1 MSYKPDESALMAYL
15 YGELQG
21 EEKKHVEKY
30 LTENSEAMRELQS
43 MMDVRK
49 ILSVIED
56 KEVIA
61 PPIVMEDSRQR
72 YFWNAP
78 YIKTVISIAAS
89 LLLLLVAG
97 KILDLRVS
105 YSDNTAHIGFGEPV
119 MKTSDP
125 VQPGLTA
132 QQVQDMIN
140 NSVQSNNQIVQASWT
155 ESQKKIDAS
164 IRKNMAMNADKF
176 NDLVQQASKASEGQI
191 SSYVASLKSENQQ
204 MVKDY
209 FKLTT
214 NEQQKYIE
222 NLLVDFAKYMN
233 QQRTSDLEAIQMRMV
248 NMEQNTTLFKQE
260 TEQILASI
268 ISNNNTTSP
277 SNTNTKSY

>member
-21 EEKKHVEKY
+21 EEKKSVEKY
-30 LTENSEAMRELQS
+30 LSENPGAMQELQG

-49 ILSVIED
+49 ILSVMED

-61 PPIVMEDSRQR
+61 PPIVMEDSKQR
-72 YFWNAP
+72 YFWNTP

-97 KILDLRVS
+97 KVLDLRIS
-105 YSDNTAHIGFGEPV
+105 YSDNVAHIGFGEPAV
-119 MKTSDP
+119 KVVDP
-125 VQPGLTA
+125 IQPGLTA
-132 QQVQDMIN
+132 QEVQDMIN
-140 NSVQSNNQIVQASWT
+140 NSVQQNNQVVQASWS

-164 IRKNMAMNADKF
+164 IRKNMAMNSDKY
-176 NDLVQQASKASEGQI
+176 NELVKEASKASEAQI
-191 SSYVASLKSENQQ
+191 SGYVASLKKENQQ
-204 MVKDY
+204 LVKDY

-222 NLLVDFAKYMN
+222 TLLVDFAKYMN
-233 QQRTSDLEAIQMRMV
+233 QQRTSDLEAIQLRMV
-248 NMEQNTTLFKQE
+248 NMEQNTTLLKEE

-268 ISNNNTTSP
+268 ISNTNTTP
-277 SNTNTKSY
+277 VNAGTKSY

>member
-21 EEKKHVEKY
+21 EEKKSIERY
-30 LTENSEAMRELQS
+30 LTENPGAMTALQE

-61 PPIVMEDSRQR
+61 PPIVMEDSKQR
-72 YFWNAP
+72 YFWNTP
-78 YIKTVISIAAS
+78 YLKTVISIAAS
-89 LLLLLVAG
+89 LMLLLVAG
-97 KILDLRVS
+97 KVLDLRIS
-105 YSDNTAHIGFGEPV
+105 YANNTARVSFGEPV
-119 MKTSDP
+119 IQTTDP
-125 VQPGLTA
+125 IQPGLTA

-140 NSVQSNNQIVQASWT
+140 NSVQQNNQIVQASWS

-164 IRKNMAMNADKF
+164 IRNNMAINSEKF
-176 NDLVQQASKASEGQI
+176 NGLVKEASKASEAQI
-191 SSYVASLKSENQQ
+191 SSYVASLKNENQQ
-204 MVKDY
+204 LVKDY

-222 NLLVDFAKYMN
+222 SLLVDFAKYMN

-248 NMEQNTTLFKQE
+248 NMEQNTTLLKEE

-268 ISNNNTTSP
+268 ISN
-277 SNTNTKSY
+277 SNTPANAGTKSY

>member
-21 EEKKHVEKY
+21 EEKKSVEKY
-30 LTENSEAMRELQS
+30 LNENPEAMKDLQGL
-43 MMDVRK
+43 MDVRS
-49 ILSVIED
+49 ILSTVED

-61 PPIVMEDSRQR
+61 PPIVMEDSKQR
-72 YFWNAP
+72 HFWNAP
-78 YIKTVISIAAS
+78 YLKTVISIAAS
-89 LLLLLVAG
+89 LLLLLVAA
-97 KILDLRVS
+97 KVLDLRIS
-105 YSDNTAHIGFGEPV
+105 YSDNTAHIGFGEPTV
-119 MKTSDP
+119 KSVDP

-140 NSVQSNNQIVQASWT
+140 NSVQQNNQFVQASWS

-164 IRKNMAMNADKF
+164 IRRNMAMNSDKF
-176 NDLVQQASKASEGQI
+176 NDLVKEASKASEAQI
-191 SSYVASLKSENQQ
+191 SGYVASLKNENQQ
-204 MVKDY
+204 LVKDY

-233 QQRTSDLEAIQMRMV
+233 QQRNSDLEAIQLRMV
-248 NMEQNTTLFKQE
+248 NMEQNTTQFKEE

-268 ISNNNTTSP
+268 ISSAP
-277 SNTNTKSY
+277 ANTNGTKSY

>member
-1 MSYKPDESALMAYL
+1 MSYKPDESAFMAYL

-21 EEKKHVEKY
+21 EEKRSVEKY
-30 LTENSEAMRELQS
+30 LNENPEAMASLQE

-49 ILSVIED
+49 ILSVVED

-78 YIKTVISIAAS
+78 YFKTVVSIAAS
-89 LLLLLVAG
+89 IMLLLVAG
-97 KILDLRVS
+97 KVLDLRITVVDNVAQVS
-105 YSDNTAHIGFGEPV
+105 FGAPV
-119 MKTSDP
+119 VKTVNP

-140 NSVQSNNQIVQASWT
+140 NSVQSNNEIVQANWS

-176 NDLVQQASKASEGQI
+176 NDLVKEASRASEAQI
-191 SSYVASLKSENQQ
+191 SGYVASLKNENQQ
-204 MVKDY
+204 LVKDY

-233 QQRTSDLEAIQMRMV
+233 QQRTSDLEAIQLRMV
-248 NMEQNTTLFKQE
+248 NMEQNTSLFKEE

-268 ISNNNTTSP
+268 ISNTPAS
-277 SNTNTKSY
+277 TNTRSY

>member
-21 EEKKHVEKY
+21 EEKKSVEQY
-30 LTENSEAMRELQS
+30 LTENPGAMKALQD

-61 PPIVMEDSRQR
+61 PPIVMEDSKQR
-72 YFWNAP
+72 YFWNTP
-78 YIKTVISIAAS
+78 YLKTVISIAAS
-89 LLLLLVAG
+89 LMLLLVAG
-97 KILDLRVS
+97 KVLDLRIK
-105 YSDNTAHIGFGEPV
+105 YENNTAQISFGEPA
-119 MKTSDP
+119 TQAIDP
-125 VQPGLTA
+125 IQPGLTA

-140 NSVQSNNQIVQASWT
+140 NSVQSNNQIVQASWS

-164 IRKNMAMNADKF
+164 IRKNMAMTSDKF
-176 NDLVQQASKASEGQI
+176 NGLVKEASKASEAQI
-191 SSYVASLKSENQQ
+191 SGYVASLKNENQQ

-233 QQRTSDLEAIQMRMV
+233 QQHTSDLEAIQMRMV
-248 NMEQNTTLFKQE
+248 NMEQNTTLFKEE

-268 ISNNNTTSP
+268 ISNTNTP
-277 SNTNTKSY
+277 ANTNTKSY

>member
-21 EEKKHVEKY
+21 EEKRRIEKY
-30 LTENSEAMRELQS
+30 LSENPEAMKELHG
-43 MMDVRK
+43 MMDVRN
-49 ILSVIED
+49 ILSTVED

-61 PPIVMEDSRQR
+61 PPIVMEDSKQR
-72 YFWNAP
+72 YFWNTP
-78 YIKTVISIAAS
+78 YIKTVVSIAAS
-89 LLLLLVAG
+89 VMLLLVAG
-97 KILDLRVS
+97 KILDLRISYTDNVAQVS
-105 YSDNTAHIGFGEPV
+105 FGEPV
-119 MKTSDP
+119 VTKSEVVIP
-125 VQPGLTA
+125 QGLTA
-132 QQVQDMIN
+132 QEIQDMIN
-140 NSVQSNNQIVQASWT
+140 NSMQQNNQIVQANWS

-164 IRKNMAMNADKF
+164 IRKNMAMNTEKY
-176 NDLVQQASKASEGQI
+176 NDLVKEASKASEAQI
-191 SSYVASLKSENQQ
+191 SGYVTSLKNENQQ
-204 MVKDY
+204 LVKDY

-222 NLLVDFAKYMN
+222 NLLVDFAKYMS
-233 QQRTSDLEAIQMRMV
+233 QQRASDLEAIQMRMV

-268 ISNNNTTSP
+268 ISNGNAP

>member
-21 EEKKHVEKY
+21 DDKKSVEKY
-30 LTENSEAMRELQS
+30 LSENPGAMKELQG

-61 PPIVMEDSRQR
+61 PPIVMDDSRQR
-72 YFWNAP
+72 YFWNTP
-78 YIKTVISIAAS
+78 YLKTVISIAAS
-89 LLLLLVAG
+89 LLLLLVAA
-97 KILDLRVS
+97 KVLDLRVS
-105 YSDNTAHIGFGEPV
+105 YANHTAQLSFGEPV
-119 MKTSDP
+119 VKAIDP

-140 NSVQSNNQIVQASWT
+140 NSVQSNNQIVQASWS

-164 IRKNMAMNADKF
+164 IRKNMAMNSEKF
-176 NDLVQQASKASEGQI
+176 NDLVKEASKASEAQI
-191 SSYVASLKSENQQ
+191 SGYVASLKNENQQ
-204 MVKDY
+204 LVKDY

-233 QQRTSDLEAIQMRMV
+233 QQRTSDLEAIQLRMV
-248 NMEQNTTLFKQE
+248 NMEQNTTLLKEE

-268 ISNNNTTSP
+268 ISNTNAP
-277 SNTNTKSY
+277 ANTNGTKSY

>member
-21 EEKKHVEKY
+21 DEKRSVEKY
-30 LTENSEAMRELQS
+30 LAENPQAMTELQG

-72 YFWNAP
+72 FLWNTP
-78 YIKTVISIAAS
+78 YLKTVISIAAS
-89 LLLLLVAG
+89 IMLLLVAG
-97 KILDLRVS
+97 KILDLRIS
-105 YSDNTAHIGFGEPV
+105 FEGNSAQISFGAPAAKTDN
-119 MKTSDP
+119 P
-125 VQPGLTA
+125 VQQGLTA

-140 NSVQSNNQIVQASWT
+140 QSVQNNNQVVQASWS

-164 IRKNMAMNADKF
+164 IRQNMAMNSEKF
-176 NDLVQQASKASEGQI
+176 NELVKKASTASEAQI
-191 SSYVASLKSENQQ
+191 SGYVASLKNENQQ

-214 NEQQKYIE
+214 SEQQKYIE
-222 NLLVDFAKYMN
+222 SLLVDFAKYMN
-233 QQRTSDLEAIQMRMV
+233 QQRTSDLEAIQLRMAS
-248 NMEQNTTLFKQE
+248 MEQNTTALKEE
-260 TEQILASI
+260 TEQILTSI
-268 ISNNNTTSP
+268 ISNNTTAPGNTG
-277 SNTNTKSY
+277 TKSY

>member
-1 MSYKPDESALMAYL
+1 MSYKPDESTLMAYL

-21 EEKKHVEKY
+21 EEKKSVEKF
-30 LTENSEAMRELQS
+30 LAENPEAMRGLQG

-61 PPIVMEDSRQR
+61 PPIVMEDSKQR

-78 YIKTVISIAAS
+78 YLKTVISVAAS
-89 LLLLLVAG
+89 LMLLLVAG
-97 KILDLRVS
+97 KVLDLRIN
-105 YSDNTAHIGFGEPV
+105 YENNTAQISFGEPV
-119 MKTSDP
+119 TKTIDP

-140 NSVQSNNQIVQASWT
+140 NSVQNNNQIVQASWS

-164 IRKNMAMNADKF
+164 IRKNMAMNSQKF
-176 NDLVQQASKASEGQI
+176 NDLVKEASKASEAQI
-191 SSYVASLKSENQQ
+191 SGYVASLKNENQQ
-204 MVKDY
+204 LVKDY

-248 NMEQNTTLFKQE
+248 NMEQNTTLFKEE
-260 TEQILASI
+260 TEQILSSI
-268 ISNNNTTSP
+268 ISNTP
-277 SNTNTKSY
+277 AIAGTKSY

>member
-21 EEKKHVEKY
+21 EEKKNVEKY
-30 LTENSEAMRELQS
+30 LAENPDAMRALQG

-61 PPIVMEDSRQR
+61 PPIVMEDSKQR
-72 YFWNAP
+72 YFWNTP
-78 YIKTVISIAAS
+78 YLKTVISIAAS
-89 LLLLLVAG
+89 LMLLLVAG
-97 KILDLRVS
+97 KILDLRINYES
-105 YSDNTAHIGFGEPV
+105 NTARISFGEPV
-119 MKTSDP
+119 TKMIDP

-140 NSVQSNNQIVQASWT
+140 NSVQQNNQIVQASWS

-164 IRKNMAMNADKF
+164 IRKNMAMNSEKF
-176 NDLVQQASKASEGQI
+176 NDLVKEASRASEVQI
-191 SSYVASLKSENQQ
+191 SGYVASLKNENQQ
-204 MVKDY
+204 LVKDY

-222 NLLVDFAKYMN
+222 SLLVDFAKYMN

-248 NMEQNTTLFKQE
+248 NMEQNTTLLKEE

-268 ISNNNTTSP
+268 ISNSNSP
-277 SNTNTKSY
+277 ANTKSY

>member
-21 EEKKHVEKY
+21 EEKKRVETY
-30 LTENSEAMRELQS
+30 LSENPGAMKELQG

-61 PPIVMEDSRQR
+61 PPVVMEDPKQR
-72 YFWNAP
+72 YFWNTP
-78 YIKTVISIAAS
+78 YLKTVISIAAS

-105 YSDNTAHIGFGEPV
+105 FSDNTANISFGEPV
-119 MKTSDP
+119 TKSIDTA
-125 VQPGLTA
+125 QPGLTA

-140 NSVQSNNQIVQASWT
+140 NSVQNNNQVVQASWT

-164 IRKNMAMNADKF
+164 IRKNMAINSEKF
-176 NDLVQQASKASEGQI
+176 NDLVKQASKASEGQI
-191 SSYVASLKSENQQ
+191 SSYVASLKNENQQ

-222 NLLVDFAKYMN
+222 NLLIDFAKYMN

-268 ISNNNTTSP
+268 ISNNNTTAP
-277 SNTNTKSY
+277 ANTTKSY

>member
-21 EEKKHVEKY
+21 EEKKSVETY
-30 LTENSEAMRELQS
+30 LSENPGAMKELQG

-49 ILSVIED
+49 ILSVIDD

-61 PPIVMEDSRQR
+61 PPIVMEDPKQR
-72 YFWNAP
+72 YFWNTP
-78 YIKTVISIAAS
+78 YLKTVISIAAS

-119 MKTSDP
+119 VKTIDP
-125 VQPGLTA
+125 VQSGLTA

-140 NSVQSNNQIVQASWT
+140 NSVQNNNQIVQASWT

-164 IRKNMAMNADKF
+164 IRKNMAINSEKF
-176 NDLVQQASKASEGQI
+176 NDLVKQASKASEGQI
-191 SSYVASLKSENQQ
+191 SSYVASLKNENQQ

-233 QQRTSDLEAIQMRMV
+233 QQRTSDLDAIQTRMV
-248 NMEQNTTLFKQE
+248 SMEQNTTLFKQE

-268 ISNNNTTSP
+268 ISNNSTTTP
-277 SNTNTKSY
+277 SNTTKSY

>member
-21 EEKKHVEKY
+21 DEKRSVEKY
-30 LTENSEAMRELQS
+30 LAENPQAMTELQG

-72 YFWNAP
+72 FLWNTP
-78 YIKTVISIAAS
+78 YLKTVISIAAS
-89 LLLLLVAG
+89 IMLLLVAG
-97 KILDLRVS
+97 KILDLRIS
-105 YSDNTAHIGFGEPV
+105 FEGNSAQISFGAPAAKTDN
-119 MKTSDP
+119 P
-125 VQPGLTA
+125 VQQGLTA

-140 NSVQSNNQIVQASWT
+140 QSVQSNNQVVQASWS

-164 IRKNMAMNADKF
+164 IRQNMAMNSEKF
-176 NDLVQQASKASEGQI
+176 NELVKKASTASEAQI
-191 SSYVASLKSENQQ
+191 SGYVASLKNENQQ

-214 NEQQKYIE
+214 SEQQKYIE
-222 NLLVDFAKYMN
+222 SLLVDFAKYMN
-233 QQRTSDLEAIQMRMV
+233 QQRTSDLEAIQLRMAS
-248 NMEQNTTLFKQE
+248 MEQNTTALKEE
-260 TEQILASI
+260 TEQILTSI
-268 ISNNNTTSP
+268 ISNNTTAPGNTG
-277 SNTNTKSY
+277 TKSY

>member
-1 MSYKPDESALMAYL
+1 MSYKPDESAFMAYL

-21 EEKKHVEKY
+21 EEKKTVEKY
-30 LTENSEAMRELQS
+30 LSENPEAMASLQS

-49 ILSVIED
+49 ILSVVED

-61 PPIVMEDSRQR
+61 PPIVMEDSKQR
-72 YFWNAP
+72 YFWNTP
-78 YIKTVISIAAS
+78 YLKTVISIAAS
-89 LLLLLVAG
+89 LMLLLVAG

-105 YSDNTAHIGFGEPV
+105 YANSTAQISFGEPAV
-119 MKTSDP
+119 QTVDP

-140 NSVQSNNQIVQASWT
+140 NSVQSNNQIVQANWS

-164 IRKNMAMNADKF
+164 IRKNMAMSSDKF
-176 NDLVQQASKASEGQI
+176 NDLVKEASRASEAQI
-191 SSYVASLKSENQQ
+191 NGYVVSLKTENQQ
-204 MVKDY
+204 LVKDY
-209 FKLTT
+209 FKLTS

-222 NLLVDFAKYMN
+222 SLLVDFAKYMN
-233 QQRTSDLEAIQMRMV
+233 QQRASDLETLQLRMV
-248 NMEQNTTLFKQE
+248 NMEQNTTQFKEE

-268 ISNNNTTSP
+268 ISSGNTP
-277 SNTNTKSY
+277 VNTNTKSY

>member
-21 EEKKHVEKY
+21 EEKRSVEKY
-30 LTENSEAMRELQS
+30 LAENPLAMKDLQG

-49 ILSVIED
+49 ILSVIDD

-72 YFWNAP
+72 YFWNTP
-78 YIKTVISIAAS
+78 YLKTVMSIAAS
-89 LLLLLVAG
+89 LMLLLVAG
-97 KILDLRVS
+97 KILDLRINFEGNS
-105 YSDNTAHIGFGEPV
+105 AQISFGEPA
-119 MKTSDP
+119 KTTGLP
-125 VQPGLTA
+125 VQPALTA

-140 NSVQSNNQIVQASWT
+140 QSVQNNNQAVEASLT

-164 IRKNMAMNADKF
+164 IRQNMAMNSEKF
-176 NDLVQQASKASEGQI
+176 NELVKKASTASEAQI
-191 SSYVASLKSENQQ
+191 SGYVASLKKENQQ
-204 MVKDY
+204 LVKDY

-222 NLLVDFAKYMN
+222 TLLVDFAKYMN
-233 QQRTSDLEAIQMRMV
+233 QQRTSDLEAIQLRMAS
-248 NMEQNTTLFKQE
+248 MEQNTTLLKEE
-260 TEQILASI
+260 TEQILTSI
-268 ISNNNTTSP
+268 ISNNTAAPGNTG
-277 SNTNTKSY
+277 TKSY

>member
-21 EEKKHVEKY
+21 EEKRNVEKY
-30 LTENSEAMRELQS
+30 LNENPEAMASLQE

-49 ILSVIED
+49 ILSVVED

-78 YIKTVISIAAS
+78 YFKTVIGIAAS
-89 LLLLLVAG
+89 IMLLLVAG
-97 KILDLRVS
+97 KILDVRITVTDNVAQVS
-105 YSDNTAHIGFGEPV
+105 FGEPV
-119 MKTSDP
+119 VKTVDP

-140 NSVQSNNQIVQASWT
+140 NSVQSNNEVVQAGWS

-164 IRKNMAMNADKF
+164 IRKNMTLNSDKLQA
-176 NDLVQQASKASEGQI
+176 LVKEASKASEVQI
-191 SSYVASLKSENQQ
+191 SGYVASLKNENQQ
-204 MVKDY
+204 LVKDY

-233 QQRTSDLEAIQMRMV
+233 QQRTSDLEAIQLRMV
-248 NMEQNTTLFKQE
+248 NMEQNTSLFKEE

-268 ISNNNTTSP
+268 ISNTPAS
-277 SNTNTKSY
+277 TNTRSY

>member
-21 EEKKHVEKY
+21 EEKRSVEKY
-30 LTENSEAMRELQS
+30 LAENPQAMKDLQG

-49 ILSVIED
+49 ILSVIDD

-72 YFWNAP
+72 YFWNTP
-78 YIKTVISIAAS
+78 YLKTVMSIAAS
-89 LLLLLVAG
+89 LMLLLVAG
-97 KILDLRVS
+97 KILDLRINFEGNS
-105 YSDNTAHIGFGEPV
+105 AQISFGEPA
-119 MKTSDP
+119 KTTGLP
-125 VQPGLTA
+125 VQPALTA

-140 NSVQSNNQIVQASWT
+140 QSVQNNNQAVEASLT

-164 IRKNMAMNADKF
+164 IRQNMAMNSEKF
-176 NDLVQQASKASEGQI
+176 NELVKKASTASEAQI
-191 SSYVASLKSENQQ
+191 SGYVASLKKENQQ
-204 MVKDY
+204 LVKDY

-222 NLLVDFAKYMN
+222 TLLVDFAKYMN
-233 QQRTSDLEAIQMRMV
+233 QQRTSDLEAIQLRMAS
-248 NMEQNTTLFKQE
+248 MEQNTTLLKEE
-260 TEQILASI
+260 TEQILTSI
-268 ISNNNTTSP
+268 ISNNTAAPGNTG
-277 SNTNTKSY
+277 TKSY

>member
-21 EEKKHVEKY
+21 DEKRNVEKY
-30 LTENSEAMRELQS
+30 LKENPQAMTEIQG

-72 YFWNAP
+72 YFWNTP
-78 YIKTVISIAAS
+78 YLKTVMSIAAS
-89 LLLLLVAG
+89 LMLLLVVG
-97 KILDLRVS
+97 KVLDLRINFEGNS
-105 YSDNTAHIGFGEPV
+105 AQISFGEPAS
-119 MKTSDP
+119 KTGNP
-125 VQPGLTA
+125 VQPTLTA

-140 NSVQSNNQIVQASWT
+140 QSVQNNNQIVQASWS

-164 IRKNMAMNADKF
+164 IRQNMAMNSEKF
-176 NDLVQQASKASEGQI
+176 NELVKKASTASEAQI
-191 SSYVASLKSENQQ
+191 SGYVASLKNENQQ

-214 NEQQKYIE
+214 SEQQKYIE

-233 QQRTSDLEAIQMRMV
+233 QQRTSDMEAIQLRMAS
-248 NMEQNTTLFKQE
+248 MEQNTTALKEE
-260 TEQILASI
+260 TEQILTSI
-268 ISNNNTTSP
+268 ISNNTTAPGNTG
-277 SNTNTKSY
+277 TKSY

>member
-21 EEKKHVEKY
+21 EEKKIVEKY
-30 LTENSEAMRELQS
+30 LSENPDAMAMLQS

-49 ILSVIED
+49 IMSVVED

-61 PPIVMEDSRQR
+61 PPIVMEDSKQR
-72 YFWNAP
+72 YFWNTP
-78 YIKTVISIAAS
+78 YLKTVVSIAAS
-89 LLLLLVAG
+89 LMLLLVAG

-105 YSDNTAHIGFGEPV
+105 YANNVAQISFGEPV
-119 MKTSDP
+119 TKTVDP
-125 VQPGLTA
+125 TQPGLTA

-140 NSVQSNNQIVQASWT
+140 NSVQSNNQIVQANWS

-164 IRKNMAMNADKF
+164 IRKNMAMTSDKF
-176 NDLVQQASKASEGQI
+176 NDLVKEASRASEAQI
-191 SSYVASLKSENQQ
+191 NGYVASLKTENQQ
-204 MVKDY
+204 LVKDY

-222 NLLVDFAKYMN
+222 SLLVDFAKYMN
-233 QQRTSDLEAIQMRMV
+233 QQHASDLAAIQLRMV
-248 NMEQNTTLFKQE
+248 NMEQNTTQFKEE
-260 TEQILASI
+260 TEQILGSI
-268 ISNNNTTSP
+268 IASGNRP
-277 SNTNTKSY
+277 VNTNTKSY

>member
-78 YIKTVISIAAS
+78 YIKTVTSIAAS

>member
-21 EEKKHVEKY
+21 EEKKSVEKY
-30 LTENSEAMRELQS
+30 LAENPQALKDLQG

-49 ILSVIED
+49 ILSVMED

-72 YFWNAP
+72 YFWNTP
-78 YIKTVISIAAS
+78 YLKTVISIAAS
-89 LLLLLVAG
+89 IMLLLVAG
-97 KILDLRVS
+97 KILDLRINVVGNSAQVS
-105 YSDNTAHIGFGEPV
+105 FGEPATEAE
-119 MKTSDP
+119 KFE
-125 VQPGLTA
+125 QPALTA

-140 NSVQSNNQIVQASWT
+140 QSVRNNNQVVQASWT

-164 IRKNMAMNADKF
+164 IRQNMAVNSEKF
-176 NDLVQQASKASEGQI
+176 NELVKKASTASEAQI
-191 SSYVASLKSENQQ
+191 SGYVASLKKENQQ

-222 NLLVDFAKYMN
+222 SLLVDFAKYMN
-233 QQRTSDLEAIQMRMV
+233 QQRTSDMEAIQVKMAS
-248 NMEQNTTLFKQE
+248 MEQNTTLLKEE
-260 TEQILASI
+260 TEQILSSI
-268 ISNNNTTSP
+268 ISNKTASGNTGI
-277 SNTNTKSY
+277 KSY

>member
-21 EEKKHVEKY
+21 EEKKSVEKY
-30 LTENSEAMRELQS
+30 LTENPEAMRELQG

-49 ILSVIED
+49 ILSIVED

-61 PPIVMEDSRQR
+61 PPIVMEDSKQR
-72 YFWNAP
+72 YFWNTP
-78 YIKTVISIAAS
+78 YLKTVISIAAS
-89 LLLLLVAG
+89 LMLLLVAG
-97 KILDLRVS
+97 KILDLRITVV
-105 YSDNTAHIGFGEPV
+105 DNVAQFSFGAPV
-119 MKTSDP
+119 VKAVDP
-125 VQPGLTA
+125 TQPGLTA

-140 NSVQSNNQIVQASWT
+140 NSVQNNNQIVQANWS

-164 IRKNMAMNADKF
+164 IRKNMAMNSEKF
-176 NDLVQQASKASEGQI
+176 NDLVKEASKASENQI
-191 SSYVASLKSENQQ
+191 SGYVASLKNENQQ
-204 MVKDY
+204 LVKDY

-233 QQRTSDLEAIQMRMV
+233 QQRTSDLEAIQLRMV
-248 NMEQNTTLFKQE
+248 NMEQNTTLLKEE

-268 ISNNNTTSP
+268 ISN
-277 SNTNTKSY
+277 SNTPVNTGTKSY

>member
-21 EEKKHVEKY
+21 EEKRSVEKY
-30 LTENSEAMRELQS
+30 LAENPQAMKDLQGL
-43 MMDVRK
+43 MDVRK

-72 YFWNAP
+72 YFWNTP
-78 YIKTVISIAAS
+78 YLKTVISIAAS
-89 LLLLLVAG
+89 VMLLLVAG
-97 KILDLRVS
+97 KILDLRINFEGNS
-105 YSDNTAHIGFGEPV
+105 AQISFGEPAGKV
-119 MKTSDP
+119 SDP

-140 NSVQSNNQIVQASWT
+140 QSVQNNNQIVQASWS

-164 IRKNMAMNADKF
+164 IRQNMAMNSEKF
-176 NDLVQQASKASEGQI
+176 KELVKKASTASEAQI
-191 SSYVASLKSENQQ
+191 SGYVASLKKENQQ

-214 NEQQKYIE
+214 GEQQKYIE

-233 QQRTSDLEAIQMRMV
+233 QQRTSDLEAIQVRMAS
-248 NMEQNTTLFKQE
+248 MEQNTTLLKEE
-260 TEQILASI
+260 TEQILTSI
-268 ISNNNTTSP
+268 ISNNTAAPGNAG
-277 SNTNTKSY
+277 TKSY

>member
-1 MSYKPDESALMAYL
+1 MSYKPDEAALMAYL

-21 EEKKHVEKY
+21 EEKKSVEKY
-30 LTENSEAMRELQS
+30 LSENPETRKTLQE

-49 ILSVIED
+49 ILSVVED

-61 PPIVMEDSRQR
+61 PPIVLEDSKQR
-72 YFWNAP
+72 YFWNTP
-78 YIKTVISIAAS
+78 YLKTVISIAAS

-105 YSDNTAHIGFGEPV
+105 YENNTAQIGFGEPV
-119 MKTSDP
+119 TKTVDP
-125 VQPGLTA
+125 IQPGLTA

-140 NSVQSNNQIVQASWT
+140 NSVKQNNQIVQASWS

-164 IRKNMAMNADKF
+164 IRNNMAMNSDKF
-176 NDLVQQASKASEGQI
+176 KDLVKEASKASETQI
-191 SSYVASLKSENQQ
+191 SSYVASLKNENQQ
-204 MVKDY
+204 LVKDY

-214 NEQQKYIE
+214 GEQQKYIE
-222 NLLVDFAKYMN
+222 SLLVDFAKYMN
-233 QQRTSDLEAIQMRMV
+233 QQRNSDLEAIQMRMV
-248 NMEQNTTLFKQE
+248 NMEQNTTLLKEE

-268 ISNNNTTSP
+268 ISNSTTP
-277 SNTNTKSY
+277 VNAGTKSY